1 MRIDKWIKRVLIVC
15 LLVVSVVVLVTGLI
29 DYQCDP
35 TRQSMWHVLLG
46 AVMVYAI
53 VVYALV
59 LKSVKVI

>member
-1 MRIDKWIKRVLIVC
+1 MQIEKWIKRVLIVC

-46 AVMVYAI
+46 VVLAFAAG
-53 VVYALV
+53 VYALV